1 MKKRVVVK
9 YCVRLLQF
17 VSFYSFLYLTCFCCE
32 CQALAMPDI
41 GKPFTR
47 DMAFTETKG
56 GSTPN
61 PVMLTGLTD
70 DLLMQNDRNPL
81 D

>member
-1 MKKRVVVK
+1 M
-9 YCVRLLQF
+9 
-17 VSFYSFLYLTCFCCE
+17 SG
-32 CQALAMPDI
+32 I

-56 GSTPN
+56 GSSPN

-70 DLLMQNDRNPL
+70 DPGCKVTETH
-81 D
+81 